1 MTRPGEDQEGM
12 TPSGADTASS
22 PSRFDRGLLRAL
34 HNTSVSV
41 LYLDRSLHCLW
52 AENQPAGWI
61 GSVLCG
67 NQDGA
72 GLLSADDEDRL
83 RAARQAA
90 LAGGDRSHLEV
101 RFPDAGGVR
110 WFEIWIDADLD
121 GSEVLGVITT
131 AVEITERRRREDAL
145 RMLLR
150 EVSHRSKNL
159 LAIIQ
164 SIANQTGRY
173 SGTIADFLQRFR
185 GRLQSLAASQDLVT
199 SSNWRGADLH
209 ELVAGQV
216 IRFCPDP
223 VRNLRLE
230 GGNPYLNPN
239 AALHV
244 GLALH
249 ELAVNAVSHG
259 ALSRPDGLVTIA
271 ARPLLDGESDDSG
284 GGAAMELTWRET
296 LASGPAPAAP
306 NGRFGSLALERVVPA
321 SLNGT
326 ASLTIGDGEL
336 LYRLVIPPENYEI
349 G

>member
-1 MTRPGEDQEGM
+1 MNEPDDDERGLRRQGGGRMPPALAG
-12 TPSGADTASS
+12 
-22 PSRFDRGLLRAL
+22 FDRGLLQAL

-41 LYLDRSLHCLW
+41 LYLDRDLQCLW
-52 AENQPAGWI
+52 TENQPAGWI
-61 GSVLCG
+61 GKVLCG
-67 NQDGA
+67 GGDDGS
-72 GLLSADDEDRL
+72 GLLAQEDADRL
-83 RAARQAA
+83 HQARQSA
-90 LAGGDRSHLEV
+90 LSGAERGHIEM
-101 RFPDAGGVR
+101 RFPDPAGLR
-110 WFEIWIDADLD
+110 WFEIWIDADRVD
-121 GSEVLGVITT
+121 GEVRGIITT
-131 AVEITERRRREDAL
+131 AVEVTDRKRREDAL

-173 SGTIADFLQRFR
+173 SGTIGEFLQRFR

-209 ELVAGQV
+209 ELIAGQV

-259 ALSRPDGLVTIA
+259 ALSQPHGIVTIA
-271 ARPLLDGESDDSG
+271 AHPIRDDEGGE
-284 GGAAMELTWRET
+284 AMELTWRET
-296 LASGPAPAAP
+296 LETDAAAPAG
-306 NGRFGSLALERVVPA
+306 GRFGSLALERVVPA
-321 SLNGT
+321 SLNGAAT
-326 ASLTIGDGEL
+326 LTIAPGEL
-336 LYRLVIPPENYEI
+336 LYRLVIPPENYEL

>member
-1 MTRPGEDQEGM
+1 MEKGEKEM
-12 TPSGADTASS
+12 ASDDAKTL
-22 PSRFDRGLLRAL
+22 PAQAGFDRVLLRAL

-41 LYLDRSLHCLW
+41 LYLDRDLNCLW
-52 AENQPAGWI
+52 TENPPGGWI
-61 GSVLCG
+61 GDALCG
-67 NQDGA
+67 GGDA
-72 GLLSADDEDRL
+72 GTSLLSCEDSARL
-83 RAARQAA
+83 LAARNAA
-90 LAGGDRSHLEV
+90 LSGVERSHLEM
-101 RFPDAGGVR
+101 RFPDPGGVR
-110 WFEIWIDADLD
+110 WFEIWIDADRVD
-121 GSEVLGVITT
+121 DEVRGVITT
-131 AVEITERRRREDAL
+131 AVEVTERKRREDAL

-230 GGNPYLNPN
+230 GVNPYLNPN
-239 AALHV
+239 AALHI

-259 ALSRPDGLVTIA
+259 AMSRPDGMVTIG
-271 ARPLLDGESDDSG
+271 ARKILGDDGEE
-284 GGAAMELTWRET
+284 AMELTWRE
-296 LASGPAPAAP
+296 AISDAGPSTE
-306 NGRFGSLALERVVPA
+306 GRFGSLALERVVPA

-326 ASLTIGDGEL
+326 ATLTISPDEL
-336 LYRLVIPPENYEI
+336 LYRLVIPPENFEF

>member
-1 MTRPGEDQEGM
+1 MTSPDDHQKGTMRSRER
-12 TPSGADTASS
+12 AS
-22 PSRFDRGLLRAL
+22 PPLAGFDRGLLRAL
-34 HNTSVSV
+34 HNTSISV
-41 LYLDRSLHCLW
+41 LYLDRGLQCLW
-52 AENQPAGWI
+52 TENQPEGWI
-61 GSVLCG
+61 GEALCG
-67 NQDGA
+67 GRGTD
-72 GLLSADDEDRL
+72 GLLAPDDADRL
-83 RAARQAA
+83 RGAREAA
-90 LAGGDRSHLEV
+90 LSGAERSHMEI
-101 RFPDAGGVR
+101 RFPDPAGVR
-110 WFEIWIDADLD
+110 WFEIWIDADVD
-121 GSEVLGVITT
+121 GSEVRGVITT
-131 AVEITERRRREDAL
+131 AVEVTERRRREDAL

-173 SGTIADFLQRFR
+173 SGTVADFLQRFR

-209 ELVAGQV
+209 ELIAGQV

-259 ALSRPDGLVTIA
+259 ALSRPDGMVTIA
-271 ARPLLDGESDDSG
+271 AHPLEDAGDGE
-284 GGAAMELTWRET
+284 AMELIWRET
-296 LASGPAPAAP
+296 LAPGQAPSAG
-306 NGRFGSLALERVVPA
+306 GRFGSLALERVVPA

-326 ASLTIGDGEL
+326 ASLTIGSEEL
-336 LYRLVIPPENYEI
+336 VYRLVIPPENYEL

>member
-1 MTRPGEDQEGM
+1 MTSPDDHQHGTLRSRDEGPS
-12 TPSGADTASS
+12 PSG
-22 PSRFDRGLLRAL
+22 FDRGLLRAL
-34 HNTSVSV
+34 HNTSISV
-41 LYLDRSLHCLW
+41 FYLDPGLRCLW
-52 AENQPAGWI
+52 AENRPAGWI
-61 GSVLCG
+61 GDALCG
-67 NQDGA
+67 SEGSG
-72 GLLSADDEDRL
+72 GLLARDDADRL
-83 RAARQAA
+83 RKAREHA
-90 LAGGDRSHLEV
+90 LAGGQDSHMEI
-101 RFPDAGGVR
+101 RFPDPTGVR

-121 GSEVLGVITT
+121 AGEVRGIITT
-131 AVEITERRRREDAL
+131 AVEVTERRRREDAL

-173 SGTIADFLQRFR
+173 SGTVGDFLQRFR

-230 GGNPYLNPN
+230 GANPYLNPN

-259 ALSRPDGLVTIA
+259 ALSRPDGTVRIA
-271 ARPLLDGESDDSG
+271 AQPLADADGRES
-284 GGAAMELTWRET
+284 MVLTWRET
-296 LASGPAPAAP
+296 LAPGQAPAAG
-306 NGRFGSLALERVVPA
+306 GRFGSLALERVVPA
-321 SLNGT
+321 SLDGT
-326 ASLTIGDGEL
+326 ASLTIGSDEL
-336 LYRLVIPPENYEI
+336 VYRLVIPSENYEL

>member
-1 MTRPGEDQEGM
+1 MEKGEKEM
-12 TPSGADTASS
+12 ASS
-22 PSRFDRGLLRAL
+22 DAKTPPALVGFDRGLLRAL

-41 LYLDRSLHCLW
+41 LYLDRDLACLW
-52 AENQPAGWI
+52 TENQPAGWI
-61 GSVLCG
+61 GDALCG
-67 NQDGA
+67 GGDAGA
-72 GLLSADDEDRL
+72 GMLSQEDSARL
-83 RAARQAA
+83 DAARRAA
-90 LAGGDRSHLEV
+90 LSGVERSHLEM
-101 RFPDAGGVR
+101 RFPDPGGFR
-110 WFEIWIDADLD
+110 WFEIWIDADSVD
-121 GSEVLGVITT
+121 GEVRGIITT
-131 AVEITERRRREDAL
+131 AVEVTDRKRREDAL

-173 SGTIADFLQRFR
+173 SGTITDFLQRFR

-239 AALHV
+239 AALHI

-259 ALSRPDGLVTIA
+259 AMSRPDGMVTIA
-271 ARPLLDGESDDSG
+271 AKKIVGDDGEE
-284 GGAAMELTWRET
+284 AMELTWREV
-296 LASGPAPAAP
+296 LPANSNPTEE
-306 NGRFGSLALERVVPA
+306 GRFGSLALERVVPA

-326 ASLTIGDGEL
+326 ATLTIEPDEL
-336 LYRLVIPPENYEI
+336 VYRLVIPPENFEL

>member
-1 MTRPGEDQEGM
+1 MTTPDEDHQRPVQ
-12 TPSGADTASS
+12 
-22 PSRFDRGLLRAL
+22 SREEQARPLAGFDRGLVKALR
-34 HNTSVSV
+34 NTSISV
-41 LYLDRSLHCLW
+41 LYLDRSLHCVW
-52 AENQPAGWI
+52 AESQPDGWI
-61 GSVLCG
+61 GKALCG
-67 NQDGA
+67 SEDGLT
-72 GLLSADDEDRL
+72 LLARDDAARL
-83 RAARQAA
+83 RCARDCA
-90 LAGGDRSHLEV
+90 LYSGENSHLEI
-101 RFPDAGGVR
+101 RFPAPAGVR
-110 WFEIWIDADLD
+110 WFEIWIDPDLD
-121 GSEVLGVITT
+121 GTEVLGVITT
-131 AVEITERRRREDAL
+131 AVETTERRRREDAL

-271 ARPLLDGESDDSG
+271 AWPLTDHVAGET
-284 GGAAMELTWRET
+284 MELTWRET
-296 LASGPAPAAP
+296 LAPGQAPRAG
-306 NGRFGSLALERVVPA
+306 NGRFGSLALKRVVPA

-326 ASLTIGDGEL
+326 ASLTIGSDEL
-336 LYRLVIPPENYEI
+336 VYRLVIPPENYEL

>member
-1 MTRPGEDQEGM
+1 MMAPED
-12 TPSGADTASS
+12 
-22 PSRFDRGLLRAL
+22 
-34 HNTSVSV
+34 
-41 LYLDRSLHCLW
+41 
-52 AENQPAGWI
+52 EN
-61 GSVLCG
+61 
-67 NQDGA
+67 
-72 GLLSADDEDRL
+72 RL
-83 RAARQAA
+83 RQAREAA
-90 LAGGDRSHLEV
+90 LAGAERSSHEI
-101 RFPDAGGVR
+101 RFPDPAGAR
-110 WFEIWIDADLD
+110 WFEIWIDADRVD
-121 GSEVLGVITT
+121 GEVHGVITT
-131 AVEITERRRREDAL
+131 AVEVTERRRREDAL

-173 SGTIADFLQRFR
+173 SGSISEFLQRFR

-209 ELVAGQV
+209 ELIAGQV

-259 ALSRPDGLVTIA
+259 ALSRPDGQVSIA
-271 ARPLLDGESDDSG
+271 AHRIRDDNGGE
-284 GGAAMELTWRET
+284 AMELTWRET
-296 LASGPAPAAP
+296 VAADATP
-306 NGRFGSLALERVVPA
+306 PEDGRFGSLALERVVPA
-321 SLNGT
+321 SLNGA
-326 ASLTIGDGEL
+326 ASLTITSGEL
-336 LYRLVIPPENYEI
+336 LYRLVIPPENYEL

>member
-1 MTRPGEDQEGM
+1 MMGM
-12 TPSGADTASS
+12 QPPDEHEKRTAPAGDRTPPTLAG
-22 PSRFDRGLLRAL
+22 FDRGLLQAL

-41 LYLDRSLHCLW
+41 LYLDRDLSCLW
-52 AENQPAGWI
+52 AENQPDGWI
-61 GSVLCG
+61 GKVLCG
-67 NQDGA
+67 DDGA
-72 GLLSADDEDRL
+72 DMLAGEDAERL
-83 RAARQAA
+83 RVARAAA
-90 LAGGDRSHLEV
+90 LSGAERSHVEM
-101 RFPDAGGVR
+101 RFPDPAGVR
-110 WFEIWIDADLD
+110 WFDIWIDADRVD
-121 GSEVLGVITT
+121 DEVRGIITT
-131 AVEITERRRREDAL
+131 AVEVTERRRREEAL

-164 SIANQTGRY
+164 SIASQTGRY
-173 SGTIADFLQRFR
+173 SGTIPEFLQRFR

-249 ELAVNAVSHG
+249 ELAVNAASHG
-259 ALSRPDGLVTIA
+259 ALSRPDGQVTIA
-271 ARPLLDGESDDSG
+271 ARPIEAEDGGE
-284 GGAAMELTWRET
+284 AMVLTWRET
-296 LASGPAPAAP
+296 AVAALTPAGG
-306 NGRFGSLALERVVPA
+306 GRFGSLAIERVVPT
-321 SLNGT
+321 SLNGSAT
-326 ASLTIGDGEL
+326 LTIGADEL
-336 LYRLVIPPENYEI
+336 VYRLVIPPENYEI

>member
-1 MTRPGEDQEGM
+1 MTTPGEDQKGT
-12 TPSGADTASS
+12 TPSRVRSAGS
-22 PSRFDRGLLRAL
+22 PAGFDRGLLRAL
-34 HNTSVSV
+34 HNTSISV
-41 LYLDRSLHCLW
+41 LYLDRGLHCVW
-52 AENQPAGWI
+52 TENQPEGWI
-61 GSVLCG
+61 GDVLCG
-67 NQDGA
+67 SEDGK
-72 GLLSADDEDRL
+72 GLLSLDDADRL
-83 RAARQAA
+83 RNAREAA
-90 LAGGDRSHLEV
+90 LSGDECSHLEI
-101 RFPDAGGVR
+101 RFPDAAGVR
-110 WFEIWIDADLD
+110 WFEIWIDPDLD
-121 GSEVLGVITT
+121 GREVRGVITT

-173 SGTIADFLQRFR
+173 SGTVSDFLQRFR

-209 ELVAGQV
+209 ELIAGQV

-259 ALSRPDGLVTIA
+259 ALSRPDGMVTIA
-271 ARPLLDGESDDSG
+271 ARPLADEGDGE
-284 GGAAMELTWRET
+284 AMELIWRET
-296 LASGPAPAAP
+296 LAPSQAATSP

-326 ASLTIGDGEL
+326 ATLTIGSGEL
-336 LYRLVIPPENYEI
+336 VYRLVMPPENYEL

>member
-1 MTRPGEDQEGM
+1 MSTPDEDQKGTM
-12 TPSGADTASS
+12 Q
-22 PSRFDRGLLRAL
+22 SRERPARTQAGFDRGLLKAL
-34 HNTSVSV
+34 HNTSISV
-41 LYLDRSLHCLW
+41 LYLDQSLHCLW
-52 AENQPAGWI
+52 TENQPDGWI
-61 GSVLCG
+61 GDVLCG
-67 NQDGA
+67 SQDGA
-72 GLLSADDEDRL
+72 GLLSPDDADRL
-83 RAARQAA
+83 RKAREAA
-90 LAGGDRSHLEV
+90 LAGGERSHMEI
-101 RFPDAGGVR
+101 RFPDVAGVR
-110 WFEIWIDADLD
+110 WFEIWIDSDLD
-121 GSEVLGVITT
+121 VDEVRGVITT

-173 SGTIADFLQRFR
+173 SGTVTDFLQRFR

-209 ELVAGQV
+209 ELIAGQV

-259 ALSRPDGLVTIA
+259 ALSRPDGLVTIS
-271 ARPLLDGESDDSG
+271 ARPLADDGDG
-284 GGAAMELTWRET
+284 QAMELTWRET
-296 LASGPAPAAP
+296 LAPGQAPPPAK
-306 NGRFGSLALERVVPA
+306 GRFGSLALERVVPA

-326 ASLTIGDGEL
+326 ASLVIGSGEL
-336 LYRLVIPPENYEI
+336 VYRLVIPPENYEL

>member
-1 MTRPGEDQEGM
+1 ML
-12 TPSGADTASS
+12 AS
-22 PSRFDRGLLRAL
+22 
-34 HNTSVSV
+34 
-41 LYLDRSLHCLW
+41 
-52 AENQPAGWI
+52 
-61 GSVLCG
+61 
-67 NQDGA
+67 QDA
-72 GLLSADDEDRL
+72 ARL
-83 RAARQAA
+83 RLARADA
-90 LAGGDRSHLEV
+90 LAGTERSHVEM
-101 RFPDAGGVR
+101 RFPDPAGAR
-110 WFEIWIDADLD
+110 WFDIWIDADRVD
-121 GSEVLGVITT
+121 GEIRGIITT
-131 AVEITERRRREDAL
+131 AVEVTDRRRREDAL

-150 EVSHRSKNL
+150 EVSHRSRNL

-173 SGTIADFLQRFR
+173 SGTVSQFLQRFR

-216 IRFCPDP
+216 IRFCTDP

-271 ARPLLDGESDDSG
+271 ARSTRTEDGGE
-284 GGAAMELTWRET
+284 AMELTWRER
-296 LASGPAPAAP
+296 AEGGSAPPA
-306 NGRFGSLALERVVPA
+306 GGKFGSLALERVVPT
-321 SLNGT
+321 SLNGSAT
-326 ASLTIGDGEL
+326 LTISPEGL
-336 LYRLVIPPENYEI
+336 LYRLVIPPENYEL

>member
-1 MTRPGEDQEGM
+1 MGMQPPDEDEKGM
-12 TPSGADTASS
+12 TPDGDRTPPTLAG
-22 PSRFDRGLLRAL
+22 FDRGLLQAL

-41 LYLDRSLHCLW
+41 LYLDRDLDCLW
-52 AENQPAGWI
+52 AENRPDGWI
-61 GSVLCG
+61 GEVLCG
-67 NQDGA
+67 DD
-72 GLLSADDEDRL
+72 SAAMLAREDVDRL
-83 RAARQAA
+83 RQARAAA
-90 LAGGDRSHLEV
+90 LSGAERSYAEM
-101 RFPDAGGVR
+101 RFPDPAGVR
-110 WFEIWIDADLD
+110 WFDIWIDADRVD
-121 GSEVLGVITT
+121 DEIRGVIIT
-131 AVEITERRRREDAL
+131 AVEVTDRRRREDAL

-173 SGTIADFLQRFR
+173 SGTISEFLQRFR

-199 SSNWRGADLH
+199 SSNWRGANLH

-271 ARPLLDGESDDSG
+271 AQPIQAEDGGEE
-284 GGAAMELTWRET
+284 MELTWRERI
-296 LASGPAPAAP
+296 AGDAARPA
-306 NGRFGSLALERVVPA
+306 GGKFGSLALERVVPT
-321 SLNGT
+321 SLNGSAT
-326 ASLTIGDGEL
+326 LKISPEEL
-336 LYRLVIPPENYEI
+336 VYRLVIPPENYEI